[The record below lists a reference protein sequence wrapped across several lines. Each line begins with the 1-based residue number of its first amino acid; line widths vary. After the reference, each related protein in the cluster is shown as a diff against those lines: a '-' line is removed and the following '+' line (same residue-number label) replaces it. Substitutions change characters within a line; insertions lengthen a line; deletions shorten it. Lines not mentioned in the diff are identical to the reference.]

1 MKNDSSSRSA
11 IRFGL
16 YLPDFGKESTPQ
28 TYVELA
34 REAEKAGWDGFF
46 LWDHLVEGYERV
58 PLFDSFTLL
67 AAIAQATRRIKIGT
81 TVTPLPRSK
90 PWNIARRVATL
101 DNLSNG
107 RVILGVGLG
116 AEESVDYERFG
127 EIADPRILAEKLDES
142 LEIING
148 LWSGKPFSY
157 EEGKH
162 FRILQKTTFLPPPVQ
177 KPRVPIWVA
186 GTWPHKR
193 PFRRAARW
201 DGTIPLKGVSDLVEP
216 SDLDSIVSFIRTH
229 RDDSSE
235 KFDIAV
241 IGWTTGKNR
250 VANSKKVSRYAKA
263 GATWWL
269 EGLYTHADSVDRMT
283 QRIKL
288 GPPI

>member
-1 MKNDSSSRSA
+1 
-11 IRFGL
+11 
-16 YLPDFGKESTPQ
+16 
-28 TYVELA
+28 VELA

-67 AAIAQATRRIKIGT
+67 AAIAQATKQIKIGT

-107 RVILGVGLG
+107 RMILGVGLG
-116 AEESVDYERFG
+116 GEESVDYERFD
-127 EIADPRILAEKLDES
+127 ELADPKILAEKVDES
-142 LEIING
+142 LQIING
-148 LWSGKPFSY
+148 LWSGRPFSY
-157 EEGKH
+157 EQGKH
-162 FRILQKTTFLPPPVQ
+162 FKILRKTVFLPTPIQ
-177 KPRVPIWVA
+177 QPRIPIWIA
-186 GTWPHKR
+186 GVWPNKG

-201 DGTIPLKGVSDLVEP
+201 DGTIPLKGSSGLLQP
-216 SDLDSIVSFIRTH
+216 ADLDDILSFIQAN
-229 RDDSSE
+229 RDNEASSSM
-235 KFDIAV
+235 KFDTAI

-250 VANSKKVSRYAKA
+250 LANSNKVSQYARP

-269 EGLYTHADSVDRMT
+269 ESLYTQADSVDRMMD
-283 QRIKL
+283 RIRL